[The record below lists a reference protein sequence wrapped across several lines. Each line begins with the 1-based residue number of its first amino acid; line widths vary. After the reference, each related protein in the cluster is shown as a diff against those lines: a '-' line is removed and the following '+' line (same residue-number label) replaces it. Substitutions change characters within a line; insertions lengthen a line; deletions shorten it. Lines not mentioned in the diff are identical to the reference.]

1 MPGTKVQEHGGS
13 DKAMVW
19 SCVDFADESQR
30 MELFCIRFASAGVWQ
45 GQGQRLLCK
54 VLLVGGWRRVCE
66 CFCPCRACTAVAAGP
81 PTLPPIPPV
90 PLMPPR

>member
-30 MELFCIRFASAGVWQ
+30 MELFCIRFASPGAPSSLSSRCSSSSWWRWAVH
-45 GQGQRLLCK
+45 RRSS
-54 VLLVGGWRRVCE
+54 GGD
-66 CFCPCRACTAVAAGP
+66 
-81 PTLPPIPPV
+81 TLGA
-90 PLMPPR
+90 

>member
-30 MELFCIRFASAGVWQ
+30 MELFCIRFASAGEP
-45 GQGQRLLCK
+45 
-54 VLLVGGWRRVCE
+54 VLERGG
-66 CFCPCRACTAVAAGP
+66 GSGGSSGS
-81 PTLPPIPPV
+81 
-90 PLMPPR
+90 